1 MTMVGRRNATL
12 LCDSQLPR
20 PLCVES
26 LHAHFDASWR
36 PNEPSRIYVG
46 LPPERPWR
54 GPRRRVTSRSEKHA
68 ARWLPASWEGHAYAM
83 ERRVS
88 VSSAAWFLRLSLI
101 ATGNARAA
109 GYPDHPV
116 RIIVGYPAGG
126 STDIVARIIGNWL
139 SQKLGQ
145 QFIVEN
151 KPGAG
156 NNIGTELVT
165 KAAPDGYTLLLVNP
179 ANTINA
185 TLYKKLNFV
194 FLRDIDPVANV
205 IQVPNVMEVNPS
217 VPVKTVAEF
226 IAYVK
231 ANPDKIN
238 VASSGNGTSI
248 HLSGELF
255 KMMTGVKMTHVPY
268 KGSAPMLTDLLGGQV
283 QVTFDNLP
291 SSIAHIR
298 AGKLRAL
305 AVTTAKR
312 SPELPDVPT
321 VADTVPGLRSRR
333 LLRLRRAAWDAEG
346 DRRSAQQGDQR
357 GAQGSRHPG
366 QAQGSRRHSGA
377 RLAGRFRQVP
387 RQRNRQMGKG
397 CARRQSVD
405 PVTLDCSGRSPL

>member
-1 MTMVGRRNATL
+1 MKRNVGFLSRL
-12 LCDSQLPR
+12 LFGF
-20 PLCVES
+20 LC
-26 LHAHFDASWR
+26 
-36 PNEPSRIYVG
+36 
-46 LPPERPWR
+46 
-54 GPRRRVTSRSEKHA
+54 
-68 ARWLPASWEGHAYAM
+68 
-83 ERRVS
+83 
-88 VSSAAWFLRLSLI
+88 LSLI
-101 ATGNARAA
+101 GVGNARAA
-109 GYPDHPV
+109 YPDRPV

-165 KAAPDGYTLLLVNP
+165 KAAPDGYTLLLINP

-185 TLYKKLNFV
+185 SLYKKLNFV

-217 VPVKTVAEF
+217 VPVKTVKEF
-226 IAYVK
+226 IDYVK

-238 VASSGNGTSI
+238 IASSGNGTSI

-255 KMMTGVKMTHVPY
+255 KMMTGLKMTHIPY

-291 SSIAHIR
+291 SSIAHIK

-305 AVTTAKR
+305 AVTTSKR

-321 VADTVPGLRSRR
+321 VAETVPGYEAVAFFGFGAPHGTPKEIIAILNKEIN
-333 LLRLRRAAWDAEG
+333 AALKDPGILAKLKDLGGIAEPG
-346 DRRSAQQGDQR
+346 SAAD
-357 GAQGSRHPG
+357 
-366 QAQGSRRHSGA
+366 
-377 RLAGRFRQVP
+377 F
-387 RQRNRQMGKG
+387 GKFLT
-397 CARRQSVD
+397 AETAKWEKVVHAANLSIQ
-405 PVTLDCSGRSPL
+405 

>member
-1 MTMVGRRNATL
+1 MRWNVGFLSRL
-12 LCDSQLPR
+12 LL
-20 PLCVES
+20 
-26 LHAHFDASWR
+26 
-36 PNEPSRIYVG
+36 G
-46 LPPERPWR
+46 LL
-54 GPRRRVTSRSEKHA
+54 G
-68 ARWLPASWEGHAYAM
+68 
-83 ERRVS
+83 
-88 VSSAAWFLRLSLI
+88 LSLI
-101 ATGNARAA
+101 AIADARAV

-116 RIIVGYPAGG
+116 RIVVGYPAGG

-139 SQKLGQ
+139 SNKLGQ
-145 QFIVEN
+145 QFFVEN

-156 NNIGTELVT
+156 NNIGTELVA
-165 KAAPDGYTLLLVNP
+165 KAAPDGYTLLLINP

-185 TLYKKLNFV
+185 SLYKKLNFV

-205 IQVPNVMEVNPS
+205 IQVPNVMEVNPQ
-217 VPVKTVAEF
+217 VPAKTVAEF
-226 IAYVK
+226 IAYAK

-305 AVTTAKR
+305 AVTTLKR

-321 VADTVPGLRSRR
+321 VADTVPGYEAVAFFGFGAPHGTPKEIVD
-333 LLRLRRAAWDAEG
+333 LLNKEINRAIDDPGIQAKLKDLG
-346 DRRSAQQGDQR
+346 GIPVP
-357 GAQGSRHPG
+357 GSP
-366 QAQGSRRHSGA
+366 ADF
-377 RLAGRFRQVP
+377 GRFLASETAKWEKVVHAANLSIQ
-387 RQRNRQMGKG
+387 
-397 CARRQSVD
+397 
-405 PVTLDCSGRSPL
+405 